1 MRISLQPSHTDRV
14 TRTVQNP
21 EAIRR
26 RNQANR
32 KPTNSEDFLLKDY
45 ELKVRFLSDH
55 LQRMWMRFN
64 FHLTVE
70 PALTGG
76 KLLVKERQPTG
87 ETTTEEQSK

>member
-1 MRISLQPSHTDRV
+1 M
-14 TRTVQNP
+14 
-21 EAIRR
+21 
-26 RNQANR
+26 QA
-32 KPTNSEDFLLKDY
+32 EDFLLKDY